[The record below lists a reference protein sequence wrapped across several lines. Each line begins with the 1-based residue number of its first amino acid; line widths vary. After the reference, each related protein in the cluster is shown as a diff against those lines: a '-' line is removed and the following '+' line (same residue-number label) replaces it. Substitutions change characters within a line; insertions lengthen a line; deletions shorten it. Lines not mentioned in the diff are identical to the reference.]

1 MDDGNR
7 RHNERGDVLPATFAT
22 IVLDDVD
29 LDGYALFGLGVSD
42 SCVRRGRGRVVGI
55 APYGVG
61 ADAVHR
67 LPRQTLREL
76 PTSMHEIEWRRD
88 LLVMLW
94 SVLGVGVRSRWRFGE
109 LVDAGELVAFLAP
122 QYPSV
127 DESRAIDLPDRGDAQ
142 PLAVRLLDLP
152 QRQTPEA
159 RRGQRNS
166 LGSDPLNSMNPT
178 PRLSGF

>member
-1 MDDGNR
+1 MDGGDT
-7 RHNERGDVLPATFAT
+7 RHKGRGDVLSATFAT

-29 LDGYALFGLGVSD
+29 RGGYALLGLGVCD
-42 SCVRRGRGRVVGI
+42 SCVRRGRRRVVGI

-88 LLVMLW
+88 LLVMFW
-94 SVLGVGVRSRWRFGE
+94 GVFGVGVRSRWRFGD
-109 LVDAGELVAFLAP
+109 LVDAGELVAVLVP
-122 QYPSV
+122 QYPAV
-127 DESRAIDLPDRGDAQ
+127 DESRAIDLSDRGDAQ
-142 PLAVRLLDLP
+142 PLAVRLLDLH

-166 LGSDPLNSMNPT
+166 LGSDSLNSMNPT
-178 PRLSGF
+178 PRLSVF